1 MIKTIVVATANNNAI
16 GKDNDL
22 LWRLPDDFKFFKQ
35 VTTGKHIIMG
45 RKTYESMP
53 NPLPKRTSIVITTNK
68 DYTVPEGHYVVHSL
82 PDALAICEDKD
93 LEEAMIIGGG
103 KIYTEAIEN
112 GLVDKMLITE
122 VDTTIEDADTFFPN
136 YNADDWKETERIHHE
151 SDDKHKFPF
160 DFVTY
165 TRSSNRPVTPSDD

>member
-1 MIKTIVVATANNNAI
+1 MIKTIVVAIAKNHAI

-35 VTTGKHIIMG
+35 FTTGKHIIMG
-45 RKTYESMP
+45 RRTYESMP
-53 NPLPKRTSIVITTNK
+53 HPLPNRTSVVITRNK
-68 DYTVPEGHYVVHSL
+68 DYEVPEGHYVVHSL
-82 PDALAICEDKD
+82 AEALKICQGKN

-122 VDTTIEDADTFFPN
+122 VDTTIEDADTFFPF
-136 YNADDWKETERIHHE
+136 YKEENWEELERVHHSTDE
-151 SDDKHKFPF
+151 KHKFAF
-160 DFVTY
+160 DFVTSV
-165 TRSSNRPVTPSDD
+165 RK

>member
-1 MIKTIVVATANNNAI
+1 MIKTIVVAIAKNHAI

-45 RKTYESMP
+45 RRTYESMP
-53 NPLPKRTSIVITTNK
+53 NPLPNRTSVVITRNK
-68 DYTVPEGHYVVHSL
+68 NYEVPQGHYVVHSL
-82 PDALAICEDKD
+82 AEALEICKGKN

-112 GLVDKMLITE
+112 ELVDKMFITE
-122 VDTTIEDADTFFPN
+122 VDTTIEEADTFFPF
-136 YNADDWKETERIHHE
+136 YKEENWEELERVHHSTDE
-151 SDDKHKFPF
+151 KHKFAF

-165 TRSSNRPVTPSDD
+165 IRR

>member
-1 MIKTIVVATANNNAI
+1 MIKTIVVAIAKNHAI

-45 RKTYESMP
+45 RRTYESMP
-53 NPLPKRTSIVITTNK
+53 HPLPNRTSVVITRNK
-68 DYTVPEGHYVVHSL
+68 DYQVPEGHYVVNSL
-82 PDALAICEDKD
+82 AEALKICQGKN

-122 VDTTIEDADTFFPN
+122 VDTTIEDADTFFPF
-136 YNADDWKETERIHHE
+136 YKEENWEELERVHHSTDE
-151 SDDKHKFPF
+151 KHKFAF

-165 TRSSNRPVTPSDD
+165 LKKI

>member
-1 MIKTIVVATANNNAI
+1 MIKTIVVAIAKNHAI

-45 RKTYESMP
+45 RRTYESMP
-53 NPLPKRTSIVITTNK
+53 NPLPNRTSVVITRNK
-68 DYTVPEGHYVVHSL
+68 NYEVPKGHYVVHSL
-82 PDALAICEDKD
+82 AEALEICTDKN

-122 VDTTIEDADTFFPN
+122 VDTTIEEADTFFPF
-136 YNADDWKETERIHHE
+136 YKEENWEELERVHHSTDE
-151 SDDKHKFPF
+151 KHKFAF

-165 TRSSNRPVTPSDD
+165 LKKI